1 MITHVEMMKF
11 KSDVTKKSI
20 DELEAL
26 LDGLPDRI
34 NEIQSYDFGRD
45 VVQSQRSYDFALVSV
60 FANLDT
66 LKHYQQH
73 PDHQVV
79 IKKLSAMCENI
90 IAVDYENQP
99 YRKASDDE
107 PDPWD
112 NKQLF
117 QQP

>member
-1 MITHVEMMKF
+1 MITHVVMMKF
-11 KSDVTKKSI
+11 KPEVTKKDI
-20 DELEAL
+20 DDLEAL
-26 LDGLPDRI
+26 LDALPDQI

-45 VVQSQRSYDFALVSV
+45 IVKSHRSYDFALVSM

-66 LKHYQQH
+66 LKHYQDH

-79 IKKLSAMCENI
+79 VKKLGFLCESI

-99 YRKASDDE
+99 YHKASDDD

-112 NKQLF
+112 NNQLF
-117 QQP
+117 RRA

>member
-1 MITHVEMMKF
+1 MISHVVMMKF
-11 KSDVTKKSI
+11 KPEVTESDI
-20 DELEAL
+20 NELEAL

-45 VVQSQRSYDFALVSV
+45 VVHSERSYDFALVSV

-66 LKHYQQH
+66 LKHYQLH
-73 PDHQVV
+73 PDHQAV
-79 IKKLSAMCENI
+79 IKKLGAMCENI

-99 YRKASDDE
+99 YRKASDNE
-107 PDPWD
+107 PDPWK
-112 NKQLF
+112 NKHLF

>member
-1 MITHVEMMKF
+1 MITHVVMMKF
-11 KSDVTKKSI
+11 KSDVTEKNI

-26 LDGLPDRI
+26 LGELPDRI

-45 VVQSQRSYDFALVSV
+45 VVHSERSYDFVLVSV

-66 LKHYQQH
+66 LHHYQQH

-79 IKKLSAMCENI
+79 IKKLSVMCENI

-99 YRKASDDE
+99 YHKASDDE
-107 PDPWD
+107 PAPWD

-117 QQP
+117 KR